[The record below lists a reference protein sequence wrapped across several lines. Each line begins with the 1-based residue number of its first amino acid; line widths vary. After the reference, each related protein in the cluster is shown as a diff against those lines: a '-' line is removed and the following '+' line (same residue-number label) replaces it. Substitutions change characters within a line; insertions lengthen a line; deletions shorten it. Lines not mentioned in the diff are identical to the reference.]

1 MYIDKKLLYQFEQ
14 GLDPQDIET
23 SAIPAQLI
31 GYGEISSIFMIGD
44 DTETA
49 YKRMPLFS
57 DRSSAEKYERQYHE
71 YCKLLG
77 KAGIHLPEHDTV
89 IIEVPKR
96 PVVLYIA
103 QKKLSTD
110 RLGHQLIHE
119 LKTHDF
125 ENLVDKIVSDIAKVW
140 HFNTSALPEIEV
152 AIDGQLSNWVW
163 MNERGSRQLYFID
176 TSTPLYRKIGV
187 EQIDPELILQSAPGF
202 LRWIIRWLFLD
213 DVLNRYYVP
222 RLVYTDLAANLFKEQ
237 RPDLIPACMDIIN
250 KYLSDEKGP
259 LTFKEVEKYYKEDR
273 LIWTLFL
280 AFRRIDRWLTTKIFR
295 KRYEFILPGKIA
307 R

>member
-1 MYIDKKLLYQFEQ
+1 MHIDKKILYQFEQ
-14 GLDPQDIET
+14 GLDPQNVDQ
-23 SAIPAQLI
+23 SVIPADII
-31 GYGEISSIFMIGD
+31 GFGEISSIFKIGD
-44 DTETA
+44 DNEIA

-57 DRSSAEKYERQYHE
+57 DRLSAEKYEKQYHE
-71 YCKLLG
+71 YCGLLG
-77 KAGIHLPEHDTV
+77 KAGINLPEHETI

-96 PVVLYIA
+96 PITLYIA
-103 QKKLSTD
+103 QKMLPSD
-110 RLGHQLIHE
+110 RLGHRLIHQLE
-119 LKTHDF
+119 NNDF
-125 ENLVDKIVSDIAKVW
+125 GNIVEKIISDIVKVW
-140 HFNTSALPEIEV
+140 HFNTSEMPEIEL

-163 MNERGSRQLYFID
+163 MDEKGRNNLYFID
-176 TSTPLYRKIGV
+176 TSTPLYRKDGI

-213 DVLNRYYVP
+213 DVLNRYYDP
-222 RLVYTDLAANLFKEQ
+222 RLVYTDFVANLFKEQ

-259 LTFKEVEKYYKEDR
+259 LTFKEVEKYYKEDK
-273 LIWTLFL
+273 LIWMLFL

-295 KRYEFILPGKIA
+295 KRYEFILPGKIK